1 MVDRSQPAKGRAG
14 VSPCPDSDV
23 NVLVGGDVQLPS
35 GNWVSKTP
43 ASEVRKEIMKLGLTG
58 AQAELGFLDLV
69 EVYASAFRKVKEQHG
84 TVGADTWR
92 KSLAHD

>member
-43 ASEVRKEIMKLGLTG
+43 ASEVRKEIMSLGLTG
-58 AQAELGFLDLV
+58 AHAELGFLDLV
-69 EVYASAFRKVKEQHG
+69 EVYASM
-84 TVGADTWR
+84 WR
-92 KSLAHD
+92 KMKERVGTEGAEQWRLSLS